1 MKTVPPGYPGYFD
14 PIARNAEK
22 EAARA
27 TDARL
32 LESGA
37 ITPEELARRNAFI
50 PYSIDLSRW
59 TMEYDSIAEGD
70 DDEEGL
76 P

>member
-1 MKTVPPGYPGYFD
+1 MKTVPPGYFD

-27 TDARL
+27 ADARL

-50 PYSIDLSRW
+50 PYSMDLSRW
-59 TMEYDSIAEGD
+59 TVVYDSIAED
-70 DDEEGL
+70 DEGL

>member
-1 MKTVPPGYPGYFD
+1 MKTVPPGYFD

-27 TDARL
+27 ADARL

-37 ITPEELARRNAFI
+37 ITPEELTRRNAFI
-50 PYSIDLSRW
+50 PYSMDLSRW
-59 TMEYDSIAEGD
+59 TVVYDSIAED
-70 DDEEGL
+70 DEGL